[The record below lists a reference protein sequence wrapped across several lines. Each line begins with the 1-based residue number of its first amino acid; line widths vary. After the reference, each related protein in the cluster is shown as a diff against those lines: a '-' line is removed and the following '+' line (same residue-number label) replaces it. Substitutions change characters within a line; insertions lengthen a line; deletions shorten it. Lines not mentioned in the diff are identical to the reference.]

1 VSRTDNPR
9 DGSRGRLALIIVAL
23 VLVYG
28 ALGGRLVQ
36 LGLRPAVA
44 DGGPH
49 GSPQDEVNAAR
60 PDIVDRNGEV
70 LATDLA
76 TASLYAEPKNIVDI
90 DEAVEKLAGALP
102 DLNRD
107 ELRKDLSSGK
117 GFIWLK
123 RELSAKKRGEIH
135 DLGVPGIGFLTETK
149 RFYPGGA
156 SVGHVVGHVD
166 LDNQGTAGLE
176 KAIDEEG
183 LDVLQSIG
191 LAKKGAS
198 LAPVKLAMDLRV
210 QHAVRDELARAM
222 ERYRS
227 IAAIGIVLNA
237 RTFEV
242 VAMSSLPDYDPNEPK
257 QALEQPRMN
266 RAMAGVYEMGS
277 VFKVFTIAS
286 ALDAGTVTLGSM
298 VDARGGLSIGRF
310 TIKDFHGKHRV
321 LSVAEVFKYS
331 SNVGTGRIALKMGAE
346 TQKSYLKA
354 MGFFDRLTSELP
366 EAAKPMVPGRW
377 PNITAATV
385 AFGHGIAVTPMHTA
399 AAGAAVVNGGTY
411 APVTFY
417 PRSEAETMQIG
428 RRVISPQTSE
438 LMRQLFILNGK
449 EGSGTRAQVPGYR
462 VGGKTGTAEKAGKGG
477 YSESKRFNSFLAAFP
492 MDDPQYVVLVVLD
505 EPQPENGKGAAT
517 AALNAAPTVAN
528 IIARTAP
535 MLGVE
540 PRFEGE
546 DPVVR
551 AIEIAYGE

>member
-1 VSRTDNPR
+1 
-9 DGSRGRLALIIVAL
+9 
-23 VLVYG
+23 
-28 ALGGRLVQ
+28 
-36 LGLRPAVA
+36 
-44 DGGPH
+44 
-49 GSPQDEVNAAR
+49 
-60 PDIVDRNGEV
+60 
-70 LATDLA
+70 
-76 TASLYAEPKNIVDI
+76 
-90 DEAVEKLAGALP
+90 
-102 DLNRD
+102 
-107 ELRKDLSSGK
+107 
-117 GFIWLK
+117 
-123 RELSAKKRGEIH
+123 
-135 DLGVPGIGFLTETK
+135 
-149 RFYPGGA
+149 
-156 SVGHVVGHVD
+156 
-166 LDNQGTAGLE
+166 
-176 KAIDEEG
+176 
-183 LDVLQSIG
+183 
-191 LAKKGAS
+191 
-198 LAPVKLAMDLRV
+198 
-210 QHAVRDELARAM
+210 
-222 ERYRS
+222 
-227 IAAIGIVLNA
+227 
-237 RTFEV
+237 
-242 VAMSSLPDYDPNEPK
+242 
-257 QALEQPRMN
+257 
-266 RAMAGVYEMGS
+266 
-277 VFKVFTIAS
+277 
-286 ALDAGTVTLGSM
+286 
-298 VDARGGLSIGRF
+298 
-310 TIKDFHGKHRV
+310 
-321 LSVAEVFKYS
+321 
-331 SNVGTGRIALKMGAE
+331 MGAE

-417 PRSEAETMQIG
+417 PRSEAETMQLG